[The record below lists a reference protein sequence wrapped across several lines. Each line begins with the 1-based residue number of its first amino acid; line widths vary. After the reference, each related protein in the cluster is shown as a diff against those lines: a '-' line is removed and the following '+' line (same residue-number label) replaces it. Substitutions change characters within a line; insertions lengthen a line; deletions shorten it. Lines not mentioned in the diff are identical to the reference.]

1 MKNLKIALSAACA
14 VVVGWAFTASA
25 DIPAS
30 AYIQDGLVAQYDG
43 IDNAGTGTHDPN
55 ATTWKDLKGQGGDL
69 SVSGLTEPTWD
80 GKGLSFTAGGMY
92 NETDTA
98 KFLCTSNTLN
108 LGDTFTIQMFCNSG
122 DKYDCRRW
130 DVVPYVNSYES
141 WTSSSEGFLERIN
154 NANRFSL
161 KPWLADTDII
171 FTTVVGDKKH
181 RFEIEPIG
189 GTIQSVEGNLATCAV
204 NNRLAFM
211 KTNGANVRRK
221 DCYSIRVYNRALT
234 AKEIAC
240 NANIDKVRFVG
251 AALATLTWPDGY
263 CWNAEADKIE
273 FRIKVESTSCGTAS
287 VDGATEKWGLPEDEP
302 VTVTAVPDAGCKF
315 LGWTGDTSGLT
326 AAEIASATLTLGFGT
341 ARTLTANFRTIWG
354 AEYFVSPTAV
364 DSAELDCST
373 PEKAGSLTNALARI
387 TREMDIIT
395 LLPGTYYF
403 TNFTPYAKTS
413 VVNVSSK
420 SYFVG
425 NVPVLIHSQD
435 DDPSTVTLVGGGTD
449 VDARCFCF
457 GGPFVLSGVTIT
469 NFYTSGSAAAV
480 YSTDRSAVVSNCVIN
495 GNTAAGNYGA
505 LYNLKPVD
513 CSFDHNFSRKNAGVG
528 ASLDLVRCNLIY
540 NGAAGDSYGSVGAS
554 VQNSTA
560 DGCTFQDSYYTTYF
574 SGGLMI
580 SGSTLTNCT
589 FRNAHGV
596 ANSVQ
601 CVNCTFYDCDFY
613 DNYVRGSSGLV
624 KDSTLYNCV
633 FSNNY
638 GSCTY
643 GLCVYGG
650 TCHSCRFVQNVMS
663 NLTYYCGGTG
673 GYGGKYYDCYFA
685 SNKVV
690 NYLCRGGAL
699 HSPALASNCVFVA
712 NWSGDSAGAVG
723 SYNNP
728 AEKYLIQDSFFTN
741 NWINSGQAGCLH
753 TVTVSNCVINGSHV
767 DKSGTCGGAGVGVRA
782 FDSIFEYNVLHGY
795 QYAYNGGGALGGGGC
810 AVNCIFRYNQDL
822 GTSAAGACIGVAMT
836 NCLVYGNYTESK
848 SYGGCTVYATV
859 PVVNCTIVSNTVPS
873 GAAACAGKFINCII
887 ADNTTDVWNF
897 SQLTSHMTNCL
908 FCTTAGTSA
917 LDTNNCIQVAN
928 GGKVKFTSLDPE
940 SENAFRL
947 TRRSPARDFGCDVGL
962 TADDRDL
969 DGLSRVYGKA
979 IDVGCYECHIPSP
992 GLLLMVK

>member
-1 MKNLKIALSAACA
+1 MKNLKVAWWSLCGTGIPVRALA
-14 VVVGWAFTASA
+14 VVAVVGWAFTASA
-25 DIPAS
+25 AYVPVEWIKANGKQWIYTEYVPKCTDKVELKIKTDTVGTTHGLWCSRGATTSTATFTGFLSSTKKFLFHRNANKNNNYSDDTVAAKTDYVVTADGNTLVCTVNGKEVSAKMESGTFMPSNAFSLFATYTATSLDPANPPKMDNFGTYTLYYFRVYDKDGNLVRQYIPARDDS
-30 AYIQDGLVAQYDG
+30 VSSGTAQYG
-43 IDNAGTGTHDPN
+43 LYETETQTFCPGLG
-55 ATTWKDLKGQGGDL
+55 
-69 SVSGLTEPTWD
+69 SG
-80 GKGLSFTAGGMY
+80 SFTAGG
-92 NETDTA
+92 E
-98 KFLCTSNTLN
+98 
-108 LGDTFTIQMFCNSG
+108 G
-122 DKYDCRRW
+122 KYRW
-130 DVVPYVNSYES
+130 DAEMRKVES
-141 WTSSSEGFLERIN
+141 
-154 NANRFSL
+154 
-161 KPWLADTDII
+161 
-171 FTTVVGDKKH
+171 
-181 RFEIEPIG
+181 
-189 GTIQSVEGNLATCAV
+189 
-204 NNRLAFM
+204 
-211 KTNGANVRRK
+211 
-221 DCYSIRVYNRALT
+221 
-234 AKEIAC
+234 
-240 NANIDKVRFVG
+240 
-251 AALATLTWPDGY
+251 
-263 CWNAEADKIE
+263 
-273 FRIKVESTSCGTAS
+273 RIKVESTSCGSAL
-287 VDGATEKWGLPEDEP
+287 VDGVAEKWGLPEDEP

-315 LGWTGDTSGLT
+315 LGWTGDTSGFT
-326 AAEIASATLTLGFGT
+326 AEQVASTTLTLRFGT

-354 AEYFVSPTAV
+354 AEYFVAPDVVDTA
-364 DSAELDCST
+364 ERDCST
-373 PEKAGSLTNALARI
+373 PEKAGTLTNALARI

-699 HSPALASNCVFVA
+699 HSPVLASNCVFVA

-741 NWINSGQAGCLH
+741 NWINSGGGGCLH
-753 TVTVSNCVINGSHV
+753 SVTVSNCVINGSHV
-767 DKSGTCGGAGVGVRA
+767 DQNGTWGGAGINVRA
-782 FDSIFEYNVLHGY
+782 FDSVFEYNVLHGY
-795 QYAYNGGGALGGGGC
+795 HYAYDGGGALGNGGC

-873 GAAACAGKFINCII
+873 GAAACAGTFINCII
-887 ADNTTDVWNF
+887 ADNTKDVWNF
-897 SQLTSHMTNCL
+897 SQLASHVTNCL

-917 LDTNNCIQVAN
+917 LDTNNCIRVAN
-928 GGKVKFTSLDPE
+928 GAKVKFTSLDPE
-940 SENAFRL
+940 SEDAFRL

-962 TADDRDL
+962 TPDGRDL

-979 IDVGCYECHIPSP
+979 IDAGCYECHIPPP